1 MFFSDNITVDR
12 HLWFNVIPTEQSDEI
27 RRVRQCRQ
35 RMVARSMGN
44 AHAVRVAK
52 RRHCQRISSNANTEI
67 SHTRF
72 EMTNTRKTSEKYEA
86 CFSIF
91 YCECMQYSRFTADT
105 RTNEREIRSLL
116 QYFLLRVHAVFAVY
130 RNYTNQRARN
140 MKLASVFLTASAG
153 CIRGLPQIHEPTS
166 EKLMNF

>member
-1 MFFSDNITVDR
+1 MFFSDNIAVDR
-12 HLWFNVIPTEQSDEI
+12 HLWFNVIPTERSDEI

-86 CFSIF
+86 CFSIS
-91 YCECMQYSRFTADT
+91 YCECRQYSRFTANTRKTNEKYEACFSISYCECRLYSQFTANT
-105 RTNEREIRSLL
+105 RTNEREIDELL
-116 QYFLLRVHAVFAVY
+116 NSF
-130 RNYTNQRARN
+130 
-140 MKLASVFLTASAG
+140 
-153 CIRGLPQIHEPTS
+153 
-166 EKLMNF
+166 